1 MILVQLPVKIILGCH
16 LIDLMDMDMA
26 GAMVMDTVSNVYT
39 SIVTE
44 TITGVF
50 PCHK

>member
-1 MILVQLPVKIILGCH
+1 MILVQLPAKITLGCH
-16 LIDLMDMDMA
+16 LIDLMDMGMA
-26 GAMVMDTVSNVYT
+26 GEMAMDTVSNVCI